1 MEEDLVD
8 QYSERIEVLKNAIS
22 KAKATLELRE
32 AEKNSLKIEY
42 SNLENECKEKYNVP
56 LKNLSKEISDKE
68 ALVLEKLTDA
78 ESKYKSLTEPKN
90 DSEWAWKR
98 F

>member
-90 DSEWAWKR
+90 DSE
-98 F
+98 